1 MCSFTSTSP
10 FLRFA
15 DSDSGNN
22 IGENQGL
29 NYTEAIFFLVSVSV
43 PCAYR
48 LALHQTLKKSKR
60 SAAYSLLSTEE
71 LQMDTT
77 VIAHKD
83 PAVRLL

>member
-15 DSDSGNN
+15 DTDSGNN

-29 NYTEAIFFLVSVSV
+29 NYTEAIFSPGSVPV

-48 LALHQTLKKSKR
+48 LALHQTLKKTKT
-60 SAAYSLLSTEE
+60 SAAYPLLSTEE

-77 VIAHKD
+77 VIAHKE